1 MAMNTC
7 FCQSTNRVDMKN
19 ISILEVE
26 ESGVGGGG
34 GGGDRGR
41 ASVGNMKSDI

>member
-1 MAMNTC
+1 
-7 FCQSTNRVDMKN
+7 MKN

-34 GGGDRGR
+34 RGR